1 MLATG
6 ELVALLYPALLVI
19 VLTLLLGRVFCGWI
33 CPLGTLIDGT
43 DHLIGPPRAGRHKLR
58 FLKYAILVFVLT
70 GSLFGVQLIGFVDPF
85 SILVR
90 GLSFAVDPGIN
101 YVVSSGFDQLYFHAP
116 PWLSGPG
123 ETVYAFLR
131 QYVLPFEQHLY
142 RLPLFSLVLLFAV
155 FVLSRFGKR
164 FWCRN
169 CCPLGALL
177 AIFARLSP
185 LRRFPAASCKDCQ
198 NCAVFCRMDAFGEQN
213 GRLLHEECN
222 LCMDCI
228 ADCSNQPARFRWQRP
243 RHQVPIS
250 LSRRSLLFSAALGV
264 SLPVLTRIDAAA
276 RLPKPY
282 LLRPPGALEEAEF
295 LEKCVRCG
303 ECMKVCIQ
311 NALQPCLFE
320 AGYEGMFTP
329 KLIPRLGYCEYN
341 CTLCGQ
347 VCPTGAI
354 RQLSLAGKHA
364 AVIGVAFF
372 DTNGCLPYAEQKA
385 CIVCEEHCPT
395 GNKAIKFREKKVRSG
410 EAGERIVFEPYI
422 VQNLCIGCG
431 ICEKVCPVAGE
442 AAVRVMRT
450 GATPD
455 IDGYG

>member
-1 MLATG
+1 VVCAAFSRLEG
-6 ELVALLYPALLVI
+6 KVAKA
-19 VLTLLLGRVFCGWI
+19 
-33 CPLGTLIDGT
+33 
-43 DHLIGPPRAGRHKLR
+43 
-58 FLKYAILVFVLT
+58 
-70 GSLFGVQLIGFVDPF
+70 
-85 SILVR
+85 VR
-90 GLSFAVDPGIN
+90 P
-101 YVVSSGFDQLYFHAP
+101 
-116 PWLSGPG
+116 
-123 ETVYAFLR
+123 
-131 QYVLPFEQHLY
+131 
-142 RLPLFSLVLLFAV
+142 
-155 FVLSRFGKR
+155 
-164 FWCRN
+164 
-169 CCPLGALL
+169 
-177 AIFARLSP
+177 
-185 LRRFPAASCKDCQ
+185 
-198 NCAVFCRMDAFGEQN
+198 
-213 GRLLHEECN
+213 
-222 LCMDCI
+222 
-228 ADCSNQPARFRWQRP
+228 
-243 RHQVPIS
+243 QV
-250 LSRRSLLFSAALGV
+250 
-264 SLPVLTRIDAAA
+264 
-276 RLPKPY
+276 
-282 LLRPPGALEEAEF
+282 LRPPGAPDEERF
-295 LEKCVRCG
+295 LDLCVRCG

-372 DTNGCLPYAEQKA
+372 DTNRCLPYAEQKA

-395 GNKAIKFREKKVRSG
+395 GDKAIKFREKKVRSG